1 MKKLTKIMT
10 SIVLAFG
17 LFACVFSFA
26 GCQGNEKELINIGL
40 SKEIKTEYAINEKI
54 DLNDAK
60 LVLTYNDDSQKE
72 MTISNDMITGF
83 DTTTV
88 GEKTLTI
95 SYNAKE
101 IKVAYKVYIKDF
113 DTIMNN
119 VSINFLNESKFYLKA
134 QENVENEWRDSLYD
148 YVKNGRYLKLINGE
162 IEVIYDLINHKS
174 YYKNEVKDSDM
185 KLTDISYYSII
196 NQSSV
201 LQKTSV
207 DFVNNEYRLSYICQV
222 GSSPVQANATISADL
237 RVKEIFLVNIDS
249 VAKGKLIF
257 DYVNVPEITVPN
269 N

>member
-1 MKKLTKIMT
+1 MNKLTKIMT

-72 MTISNDMITGF
+72 ITISYDMITGF

-95 SYNAKE
+95 SYNEKE

-134 QENVENEWRDSLYD
+134 QENVDNEWRDALYD
-148 YVKNGRYLKLINGE
+148 YVKNGKYLKFINKE
-162 IEVIYDLINHKS
+162 NEVIYDLINHKS
-174 YYKNEVKDSDM
+174 YYNNEVKDSDF
-185 KLTDISYYSII
+185 KLTDIEWYSTI
-196 NQSSV
+196 NLSNVS
-201 LQKTSV
+201 QKTSV
-207 DFVNNEYRLSYICQV
+207 DFVNNEYKLSYICQV
-222 GSSPVQANATISADL
+222 SSSPFQVNATISADL
-237 RVKEIFLVNIDS
+237 RVKEIFLVNIDIG
-249 VAKGKLIF
+249 ARGKLIF